1 MCEKEMYIYVVFVEE
16 ENHSNSYGK
25 FRREFHVTP
34 IIGDTIFVDEANKE
48 RELHFHILNSGIV
61 FKRIILKKQIIIY
74 AYYKKS
80 ETIERKLKELTTI
93 DQI

>member
-48 RELHFHILNSGIV
+48 SIYCLWKKVGIS
-61 FKRIILKKQIIIY
+61 ICL
-74 AYYKKS
+74 S
-80 ETIERKLKELTTI
+80 CLRKCWL
-93 DQI
+93 DF